1 MDERERAGLRVAQA
15 PVDSPLVT
23 ARRGFFWVGLEPIAV
38 DGTAALT
45 APMYVQW
52 EAPAQ
57 VRHPYP
63 VVLVHGGGGQGLD
76 YLGTPDGRPG
86 WATYLVQ
93 DGYLVYV
100 VDRPGHGRSPYQ
112 PDVFG
117 PPAPPPGNEFLIR
130 LFAPETGDAAPHAFA
145 QRHTQ
150 WPGGRAIDDP
160 AMGHQLA
167 AARAMAA
174 DSAAAQLLEQRRLTD
189 LLDRIGPSVVVCHS
203 AGGPAGW
210 LVADARPDLVVALV
224 AIEPVGPPF
233 NPIFGPG
240 SFAWG
245 LTSAPLTY
253 DPPADSPADLR
264 LIADPPPVPGG
275 PARILQAAPARRL
288 ASLARV
294 PIAVVTG
301 EASVFNHTDPIVV
314 EVLRQAGCRV
324 DHIHLAEHGI
334 HGNGHAMM
342 LERNNREVLDAILTW
357 TTRQTT
363 AQQTRN

>member
-1 MDERERAGLRVAQA
+1 MDEDERAGLRVARA
-15 PVDSPLVT
+15 PVESPLLNS
-23 ARRGFFWVGLEPIAV
+23 RRGFFWVGAESVTV
-38 DGTAALT
+38 DGTAALR
-45 APMYVQW
+45 APMYVHW
-52 EAPAQ
+52 EAPAD

-93 DGYLVYV
+93 DGYVVYV

-117 PPAPPPGNEFLIR
+117 PPTPPLGNEFLIG
-130 LFAPETGDAAPHAFA
+130 LFAPDSGDSAPHPFA
-145 QRHTQ
+145 RLHTQ
-150 WPGGRAIDDP
+150 WPGGRTIDDP

-167 AARAMAA
+167 PARPIAA
-174 DSAAAQLLEQRRLTD
+174 DSATAQRLEQHRLAG

-210 LVADARPDLVVALV
+210 LVADARPELVVALV

-233 NPIFGPG
+233 NPLFGPG

-245 LTSAPLTY
+245 PTSAPLTY
-253 DPPADSPADLR
+253 DPPAGSPADLR
-264 LIADPPPVPGG
+264 LVADPPPAPGA
-275 PARILQAAPARRL
+275 PTRILQAAPPRRL
-288 ASLARV
+288 TNLATV
-294 PIAVVTG
+294 PIAVVTA

-314 EVLRQAGCRV
+314 EVLRQAGCQV
-324 DHIHLAEHGI
+324 DHLRLIEHGVR
-334 HGNGHAMM
+334 GNGHAMM
-342 LERNNREVLDAILTW
+342 LERNNREVLDVILTW
-357 TTRQTT
+357 MTRQPG
-363 AQQTRN
+363 QNRK